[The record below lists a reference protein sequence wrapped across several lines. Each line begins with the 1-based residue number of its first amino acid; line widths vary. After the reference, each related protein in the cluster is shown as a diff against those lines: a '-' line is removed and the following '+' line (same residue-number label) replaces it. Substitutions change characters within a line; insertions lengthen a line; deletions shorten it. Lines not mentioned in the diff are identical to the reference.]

1 MTEENFLWTMRICV
15 VALTVTLIGAVI
27 VTTIFSAI
35 DYYHYYS

>member
-27 VTTIFSAI
+27 VTTALSIVDYFS
-35 DYYHYYS
+35 